1 MTAEEHN
8 MKTLNEIAKTIGV
21 KETQKIVDLI
31 LDLEWEVDRMS
42 ESGQETY
49 EKLLAKLGIE

>member
-1 MTAEEHN
+1 

>member
-1 MTAEEHN
+1 
-8 MKTLNEIAKTIGV
+8 MKILNDIAKTIGV

-31 LDLEWEVDRMS
+31 LDLEWEIDRMS

-49 EKLLAKLGIE
+49 EKLLATLEIK